1 MKKYDFQSKIKLQ
14 ITILIPSMLGIN
26 HDFQRPNHKKRF
38 FSKSCAIHIERKN
51 IFTFKNKKSGSLGN
65 LKGLEVPDGGAPVLR
80 ERHLEVGQLVE
91 GGGAG
96 HQG

>member
-1 MKKYDFQSKIKLQ
+1 MKKYYFQSKIKLL

-26 HDFQRPNHKKRF
+26 HDFQRPNHKKTF
-38 FSKSCAIHIERKN
+38 FSKSCAILREK
-51 IFTFKNKKSGSLGN
+51 IFLLLKIKIRITRY

>member
-1 MKKYDFQSKIKLQ
+1 MGQLIGKLNERTPKILSAEGKKYDFQKRKEEGCVQSKIKLL
-14 ITILIPSMLGIN
+14 ITIFYFLKLKIRIT
-26 HDFQRPNHKKRF
+26 RY
-38 FSKSCAIHIERKN
+38 
-51 IFTFKNKKSGSLGN
+51 